1 MDQKTPILLLEGQH
15 EELAKRKLEKAGK
28 LDAYEKLAE
37 LDKTPTKKHL
47 PKLVDFFLEKIDI
60 NTIKICYNQF
70 LDSKL
75 RSVDINKYKKWQEFE
90 TKTANGQSQIE
101 LKYLV
106 SVCNLLQMNLIASKP
121 LLEGRVSEV
130 EIPQI

>member
-1 MDQKTPILLLEGQH
+1 MPE
-15 EELAKRKLEKAGK
+15 AF
-28 LDAYEKLAE
+28 AE
-37 LDKTPTKKHL
+37 
-47 PKLVDFFLEKIDI
+47 
-60 NTIKICYNQF
+60 
-70 LDSKL
+70 
-75 RSVDINKYKKWQEFE
+75 KWQEFE

-130 EIPQI
+130 EIPQIVNIKDPVSKHLQLVRSMPMRCLISTMVGMKKIENLKKNFEVIKSEPLTKE